1 MGNGQWAQGIAP
13 LQRNAM
19 IFEDEEENLTF
30 LGGKESRKVN
40 CRILTF
46 GNTRKIKESKG
57 QFRGNTEQ
65 VRGNSRKVKI
75 L

>member
-1 MGNGQWAQGIAP
+1 MF
-13 LQRNAM
+13 
-19 IFEDEEENLTF
+19 FEDEKENLTF
-30 LGGKESRKVN
+30 FGGKESRKVN

-46 GNTRKIKESKG
+46 GKIEKVEESEV